1 MTERDRMLQRLDAV
15 EGRLAVLSSTPAR
28 AEALTE
34 PDPGSGERWDAGQV
48 WAHMAEF
55 VSYWLDQVR
64 SIIAAD
70 TEEPVPFGRTK
81 EDAGRI
87 AAIARDRTVSVPV
100 LWSATLTDIESFR
113 SFLEK
118 LDERAWHV
126 RGLHPSRGVMPLD
139 RILDEFLVGHLEQH
153 ADQLSTLT
161 AEAS

>member
-1 MTERDRMLQRLDAV
+1 V
-15 EGRLAVLSSTPAR
+15 LASTQVR
-28 AEALTE
+28 ADALTE

-64 SIIAAD
+64 SIIAAEPED
-70 TEEPVPFGRTK
+70 PVPCGRTK
-81 EDAGRI
+81 EDAGRL

-126 RGLHPSRGVMPLD
+126 RGLHVSRGVMPLD
-139 RILDEFLVGHLEQH
+139 HIVDEFLVGHLEQH

>member
-15 EGRLAVLSSTPAR
+15 EGRLAVLSSTPVR
-28 AEALTE
+28 ADALTE
-34 PDPGSGERWDAGQV
+34 PDHGSGERWDAGQV

-55 VSYWLDQVR
+55 VSYWIDQVR
-64 SIIAAD
+64 AILAAH
-70 TEEPVPFGRTK
+70 TEEPVPFGRTH

-100 LWSATLTDIESFR
+100 LWSATLTDIESLR

-139 RILDEFLVGHLEQH
+139 RIFDEFLVGHLEQH